1 MGIRFT
7 IRAHPCFQ
15 VADPMQSM
23 AVVVPARGWGRMC
36 ISLRLPGA
44 TTQYVLPVGI
54 FGRLRLAQVSDM
66 KKNGFTLIEL
76 IIVVVI
82 IGILALIAIPKYFAN
97 VEKAKKSQV
106 YANLKIIR
114 DAVLAYYA
122 INGIYPST
130 WITTVILDG
139 DTIYNV
145 SNPDPTNT
153 HWRYGWGPDLPGTCT
168 DGRYVYAYKEPG
180 DTCWMGVCVVSG
192 NKVGTCP

>member
-1 MGIRFT
+1 MEIRSIT
-7 IRAHPCFQ
+7 RVPPYSRA
-15 VADPMQSM
+15 
-23 AVVVPARGWGRMC
+23 AVGMRLMLALAALWEHMY
-36 ISLRLPGA
+36 ILLRFPDVG
-44 TTQYVLPVGI
+44 TQYALIAEPL
-54 FGRLRLAQVSDM
+54 GRLRLVQAFDFDM